1 MRTDETATPDQGF
14 EKKPRT
20 ARRLLQLVAV
30 GVLILGGWA
39 VGSDLPDT
47 DTPTDPAI
55 EAPPL
60 VLVPPTVA
68 APGEPAGAEP
78 PATPPTEP
86 GDLPTVPLFRPAV
99 LPGREIAPL
108 PVPGPEL
115 LPVPPLV
122 VEPVRPVIAPTPE
135 PFAPTRPVLFQ
146 QPGPMP
152 MPMTPQPMPM
162 PNPAGPGSSPLQTP
176 RAFPDDR
183 IRLPLLGNPPTLGI
197 TPVPTEKDL
206 AEAREFIDKVV
217 DPKYT
222 LDLIEG
228 RARLILMK
236 DVPTQ
241 VQLGDPTVA
250 TYNQIQPKQLTI
262 VGRRA
267 GTTVLNIWFADPK
280 AKGEEKVLSYLL
292 RVLPDP
298 EAKARLERVYKALED
313 EVNKFFPNSRIKL
326 TLVGDKLMVTGQA
339 HDIYDA
345 TQIMRVIRANAPG
358 STGVP
363 SALQT
368 PIRTGGLTANP
379 NDPTNPS
386 GSPGAENYQQSGGPN
401 VINNLR
407 IPGEHQVM
415 LRVMVAEVNRAAARS
430 IGVNFS
436 INNSTGQQVFAQL
449 SGVVAANLPVNLGSG
464 RVPIS
469 INALRTLN
477 YARSLAEPNLVALN
491 GQTATFLAGGQFPVP
506 VIGGIGGGG
515 GGLLGGGGGI
525 QGVQFVPFG
534 VQLAFTPQITDRDRV
549 RLTVSSTVST
559 RDNNAGANIGG
570 AAVPGLNARTFSTTV
585 EMREGQTLAVAGLI
599 QTNLGAEATRVPFLG
614 DLPFLGRFFSSDR
627 VTSGEQEL
635 VVLITPEIVRPLN
648 QNELSTLPGS
658 DIFEPG
664 DIEFYLHGRLESRRS
679 YDYRASV
686 QTDIHR
692 MLRYRR
698 CEQLYVIG
706 PTGYSQLLLSRPLS
720 ATVQGR

>member
-14 EKKPRT
+14 EKKLWT
-20 ARRLLQLVAV
+20 ARRLMQLVAV

-47 DTPTDPAI
+47 DTPAESVPDT
-55 EAPPL
+55 PPL
-60 VLVPPTVA
+60 VLVPP
-68 APGEPAGAEP
+68 AEP
-78 PATPPTEP
+78 GDAEPTTTPPAEP

-108 PVPGPEL
+108 PVSGPEP

-122 VEPVRPVIAPTPE
+122 VEPVRPVIAPTP
-135 PFAPTRPVLFQ
+135 VLFQ

-152 MPMTPQPMPM
+152 MPITPQPVPM
-162 PNPAGPGSSPLQTP
+162 PIPAGPGSSPLPPP

-183 IRLPLLGNPPTLGI
+183 IRLPLLGNPPGLGI

-206 AEAREFIDKVV
+206 AEAREFVKDVV

-228 RARLILMK
+228 RARLINLK
-236 DVPTQ
+236 EVPTQ
-241 VQLGDPTVA
+241 VQLGDPAVA
-250 TYNQIQPKQLTI
+250 SYNQIQPKQLTV
-262 VGRRA
+262 VGRRP
-267 GTTVLNIWFADPK
+267 GTTVLNLFFADPK
-280 AKGEEKVLSYLL
+280 VKGEEKVLSYLL

-298 EAKARLERVYKALED
+298 EAKARLERVYKALES

-368 PIRTGGLTANP
+368 PIRAGGLAANP
-379 NDPTNPS
+379 NDPTNPT

-515 GGLLGGGGGI
+515 GLLGGGGGI

-559 RDNNAGANIGG
+559 RDASAGASIGG
-570 AAVPGLNARTFSTTV
+570 ANVPGLSARTFSTTV

-614 DLPFLGRFFSSDR
+614 DLPFLGRFFGSDR

-698 CEQLYVIG
+698 CEQLYLIG
-706 PTGYSQLLLSRPLS
+706 PTGHSQLLLSRPLS

>member
-39 VGSDLPDT
+39 IGSDLPDT
-47 DTPTDPAI
+47 DTPADPAI
-55 EAPPL
+55 EVPPL
-60 VLVPPTVA
+60 VLVPPA
-68 APGEPAGAEP
+68 EPADAQP
-78 PATPPTEP
+78 PATPPSEP
-86 GDLPTVPLFRPAV
+86 DDLPTVPLFRPVV

-108 PVPGPEL
+108 PVSSPEP

-122 VEPVRPVIAPTPE
+122 VEPVRPVFAPTPE
-135 PFAPTRPVLFQ
+135 PFAPPRPVLFL
-146 QPGPMP
+146 QPAP
-152 MPMTPQPMPM
+152 MPMTPQPQPM
-162 PNPAGPGSSPLQTP
+162 PNPAGPGSSPLPIP

-183 IRLPLLGNPPTLGI
+183 IRLPLLGNPPSLGI

-206 AEAREFIDKVV
+206 ADAREFVKDVV

-228 RARLILMK
+228 RARLINLK
-236 DVPTQ
+236 EVPTQ

-250 TYNQIQPKQLTI
+250 SYNQIQPKQLTV
-262 VGRRA
+262 VGRRP
-267 GTTVLNIWFADPK
+267 GTTVLNLFFADPK
-280 AKGEEKVLSYLL
+280 VKGEEKVLSYLL

-368 PIRTGGLTANP
+368 PIRAGGLAANP
-379 NDPTNPS
+379 NDPTNPT

-449 SGVVAANLPVNLGSG
+449 TGGIVGGNLPVNLGGG
-464 RVPIS
+464 RVPLS

-506 VIGGIGGGG
+506 VLGGIGGGG
-515 GGLLGGGGGI
+515 L

-534 VQLAFTPQITDRDRV
+534 VQLTFTPQITDRDRV
-549 RLTVSSTVST
+549 RLTVNSTVST
-559 RDNNAGANIGG
+559 RDPGAGAQIGG
-570 AAVPGLNARTFSTTV
+570 ANVPGLSSRTFSTTV

-599 QTNLGAEATRVPFLG
+599 QTNLGADSSRVPFLG
-614 DLPFLGRFFSSDR
+614 DIPFLSRFFASDR
-627 VTSGEQEL
+627 TSSGEQEL

-664 DIEFYLHGRLESRRS
+664 DLEFYLHGRLESRRS

-686 QTDIHR
+686 QTDLHR

-698 CEQLYVIG
+698 CEQLYLIG
-706 PTGYSQLLLSRPLS
+706 PTGHSQLLLSRPLS